1 MGSYDPQPGNS
12 ERQDVGG
19 AIASQIG
26 PLADQIKGKVS
37 NVADRASGA
46 LSDAKDRRSEAADN
60 AGEVMG
66 ALRDAVIRFPADHF
80 GLAILGHQWKP
91 ALPLMASRSLTRAA
105 HLFPMMSSSSSIV
118 ATCLLTMGSSTS
130 AHSVSAGCS
139 SGV

>member
-26 PLADQIKGKVS
+26 PLADQIKEKVS

-46 LSDAKDRRSEAADN
+46 LSDAKDRGSEAADN

-66 ALRDAVIRFPADHF
+66 ALRDAVTAGGARSTGRDRAPVDRRGLPARRDVEIWTLEQAF
-80 GLAILGHQWKP
+80 EKVD
-91 ALPLMASRSLTRAA
+91 R
-105 HLFPMMSSSSSIV
+105 LFR
-118 ATCLLTMGSSTS
+118 
-130 AHSVSAGCS
+130 
-139 SGV
+139 